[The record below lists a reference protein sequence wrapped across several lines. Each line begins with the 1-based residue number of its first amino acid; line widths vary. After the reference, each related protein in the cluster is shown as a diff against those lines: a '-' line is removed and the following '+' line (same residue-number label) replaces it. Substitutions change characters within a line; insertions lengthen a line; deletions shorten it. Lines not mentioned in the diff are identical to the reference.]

1 MENLKGLTPE
11 EVEEKIKQGKTN
23 KIKIK
28 VNESIFKI
36 ICKNI
41 FTYFNLIFL
50 VLAILLITS
59 QSYRNLTFL
68 IIITINI
75 LIGIFQQI
83 KSKITLDKL
92 SLLDKKDYIV
102 IRDGKKEK
110 ICFDDLL
117 EGDYVILETGNQIP
131 ADAIVVSGKISVN
144 ESLLTGEQDEIEKD
158 IDSNLLSGSFVVS
171 GNAVAKLIN
180 VGDESFLAKIMKDS
194 KKIKEIKSE
203 MISAID
209 SIVKFAGIVIIPIG
223 ILLFLESYI
232 INSNSYKESVNSMV
246 SALIGMI
253 PEGLYLLTTVALAI
267 SAGKLAKK
275 KVILHDMKSIESL
288 ARVDVLC
295 VDKTGTITNN
305 KMKVLDIFDEKE
317 KSLNKERKSLKLE
330 ILAKYINT
338 IDDNNIT
345 MDSIKDELK
354 GISYEVLANID
365 KENFS
370 SKNKFSFVKVNE
382 TLTYKLGAPEIL
394 LDKKFEKLVNER
406 AKNGE
411 RILVFTKNE
420 GDKNIPILFIS
431 LKNEIRKNAK
441 EIFKFF
447 DNRKVEIRVISGD
460 NPITVS
466 SIAKQAGIKGF
477 EKYVDCRELKSYED
491 MKEAVKEYVIFGRV
505 NPEQKK
511 QIIMALKELNL
522 KVAMTGDGVNDILAM
537 KESDCSIAIGSGA
550 DAARETAQVV
560 LLDSDF
566 GSMRDIVYEGR
577 KNINNITRSA
587 SLFTYKNIFS
597 LLLSIYSIVFAM
609 QYPLEPNQVSL
620 GSAFAIGIPAFL
632 LTFEENQKK
641 QQNGNFLIRVFTN
654 SLPAAITSFLAIVAM
669 VRFSVLFNVG
679 GQEVTTACSYLFFTG
694 GFLILYKIIRPLN
707 KYRLSVMILCI
718 FGIII
723 TINIM
728 PDFFAIKEISE
739 REAALVTL
747 FAITEFSVIRWLT
760 LMLNKLEKK
769 KNYIS

>member
-345 MDSIKDELK
+345 MDSIKDELE

-477 EKYVDCRELKSYED
+477 EKYIDCRELKSYED
-491 MKEAVKEYVIFGRV
+491 MKEAVKKYVIFGRV

-511 QIIMALKELNL
+511 QIIMALKDLNL

-739 REAALVTL
+739 RAAALVTL

>member
-68 IIITINI
+68 TIITINI

-144 ESLLTGEQDEIEKD
+144 ESLLTGEQDEIEKN
-158 IDSNLLSGSFVVS
+158 IDSNIMSGSFVVS

-194 KKIKEIKSE
+194 KKIKETKSE

-317 KSLNKERKSLKLE
+317 KSLKKERKSLKLE

-345 MDSIKDELK
+345 MDSIKEELE

-382 TLTYKLGAPEIL
+382 NLTYKLGAPEIL
-394 LDKKFEKLVNER
+394 LDKKFENLVNKR

-411 RILVFTKNE
+411 RILAFTKNE

-431 LKNEIRKNAK
+431 LRNEIRKNAK

-739 REAALVTL
+739 RAAALVTL

>member
-83 KSKITLDKL
+83 KSKITLDRL

-739 REAALVTL
+739 RAAALVTL

>member
-131 ADAIVVSGKISVN
+131 ADAIVVSGKICVN

-345 MDSIKDELK
+345 MDSIKDELE

-477 EKYVDCRELKSYED
+477 EKYIDCRELKSYEEI
-491 MKEAVKEYVIFGRV
+491 KKAVKEYVIFGRV

-522 KVAMTGDGVNDILAM
+522 KVAMTGDGVNDILAL

-641 QQNGNFLIRVFTN
+641 QQNGNFLRRVFTN

-707 KYRLSVMILCI
+707 KYRLSVIILCI

-739 REAALVTL
+739 RAAALVTL

>member
-345 MDSIKDELK
+345 MDSIKDELE

-477 EKYVDCRELKSYED
+477 EKYIDCRELKSYED
-491 MKEAVKEYVIFGRV
+491 MKEAVKKYVIFGRV

-739 REAALVTL
+739 RAAALVTL

>member
-203 MISAID
+203 MILAID

-345 MDSIKDELK
+345 MDSIKDELE

-477 EKYVDCRELKSYED
+477 EKYIDCRELKSYED

-739 REAALVTL
+739 RAAALVTL

>member
-131 ADAIVVSGKISVN
+131 ADAIVVSGKICVN

-209 SIVKFAGIVIIPIG
+209 SIVKFAVIVIIPIG

-345 MDSIKDELK
+345 MDSIKDELE

-477 EKYVDCRELKSYED
+477 EKYIDCRELKSYEEI
-491 MKEAVKEYVIFGRV
+491 KKAVKEYVIFGRV

-522 KVAMTGDGVNDILAM
+522 KVAMTGDGVNDILAL

-641 QQNGNFLIRVFTN
+641 QQNGNFLRRVFTN

-707 KYRLSVMILCI
+707 KYRLSVIILCI

-739 REAALVTL
+739 RAAALVTL